1 MRLQSAWRCLMRL
14 IDWLIPYP
22 KAVSIMLVLSIIF
35 VVVLIIYA
43 VIDALED

>member
-1 MRLQSAWRCLMRL
+1 MRL

-22 KAVSIMLVLSIIF
+22 KAVRIMLVLSIIF

-43 VIDALED
+43 VIDALEDND